1 MQDDEFLGRL
11 ADCSLPPEDFNH
23 RAHVR
28 AAYLVLAE
36 AKSFGG
42 ALDRMREL
50 ITRYAAHIGKAG
62 LYHETI
68 TVAFMALINA
78 RAAQS
83 RDAPSWE
90 IFAAENPDLFTREIL
105 TRRYDVEILKSD
117 LAREVFL
124 LPG

>member
-1 MQDDEFLGRL
+1 MGDEEFLRSL
-11 ADCSLPPEDFNH
+11 ADCSLPPEAFNH

-36 AKSFGG
+36 ARSFGG

-50 ITRYAAHIGKAG
+50 ITRYAVHIGRAG

-68 TVAFMALINA
+68 TVAFMALINE
-78 RAAQS
+78 RAAETKGE
-83 RDAPSWE
+83 PSWDA
-90 IFAAENPDLFTREIL
+90 FAAANPDLFGKEIL
-105 TRRYDVEILKSD
+105 TRRYGAEVLKSD

>member
-1 MQDDEFLGRL
+1 MQDEEFLRRL

-36 AKSFGG
+36 ARSFGA
-42 ALDRMREL
+42 ALERMREL
-50 ITRYAAHIGKAG
+50 IVTYATHLGVTG

-78 RAAQS
+78 RRAETEGET
-83 RDAPSWE
+83 SWE
-90 IFAAENPDLFTREIL
+90 AFAAANPDLFGKEIL
-105 TRRYDVEILKSD
+105 TRRYDAAVLDSD
-117 LAREVFL
+117 LARRAFV